1 MTPDHSIPP
10 ELEKLAE
17 LPAPRP
23 SAALWARIDATRRG
37 DAEPS
42 LAPFEVPT
50 EPLVEEW
57 PGPVR
62 RRVGGR
68 PVVGGVALLTAA
80 ALLVWLVV
88 RPTPALEAGMI
99 SGRLQLSPMTPRVGE
114 RIDVQYTAGALLG
127 RPSQLVL
134 RARVR
139 TVGAESKEAG
149 VPVITLGML
158 ERVNGTEYRGQFVL
172 PDSFVY
178 AALAVEDT
186 AASEVDD
193 FGGRAWEVIR
203 AGADGRPLL
212 DALEQRA
219 HDLMGRSWEEGLATA
234 RRLVALYPDSVRAQ
248 KWLQRY
254 ELWMGIGTDSTR
266 AVHLQHARQFAARD
280 LGRPMSATEL
290 GELFWY
296 ARTMDSSMAAPWR
309 ARLRREAP
317 TSGLAVQ
324 EELIDIGRLVASRQ
338 LDSVSAAKKLD
349 ALWPRVPR
357 ERAWQV
363 GGAAL
368 SFLGADPAR
377 AEDRRRWVDR
387 LYAIDTTESG
397 RRRLA
402 QELIAVPAMRV
413 DGMARLRSLLAQSA
427 PGTTYRHLG
436 ESQRTYARRLTEEHA
451 RTLAALGGALLANG
465 SYRAARDT
473 LQLATTLSWSPTTW
487 RQLSEANLALQDSAA
502 AASAWAHIVVDPR
515 TGDRTRDSLR
525 RVAARLLGDQ
535 GWSERQT
542 AARRTLGAHLDA
554 RAIRRIPGD
563 VELASLD
570 GVRATLNGLTRGK
583 NGLAVV
589 FWSPLCGPA
598 VEALPEIESLRGRLE
613 QQGVPL
619 VIIAEQS
626 TVTPELTT
634 ALTTHRVHAPV
645 YLDADGAAAARFN
658 NWGTPTLY
666 LLDAGGRVMF
676 PGTTDVQELLLYSA
690 ALAHKRASGS

>member
-17 LPAPRP
+17 LPSPRP
-23 SAALWARIDATRRG
+23 SAALWARIDASRRA

-42 LAPFEVPT
+42 LAPFEVPS

-57 PGPVR
+57 PGHVR
-62 RRVGGR
+62 RRVAGR
-68 PVVGGVALLTAA
+68 PLIGGVALLTAA
-80 ALLVWLVV
+80 ALLVWLVI
-88 RPTPALEAGMI
+88 RPTQTLEAGMV
-99 SGRLQLSPMTPRVGE
+99 SGRLQLSPMTPRAGE
-114 RIDVQYTAGALLG
+114 RIDVRYTAGALLG
-127 RPSQLVL
+127 RPSQLML

-139 TVGAESKEAG
+139 TVRAESYEAG
-149 VPVITLGML
+149 VPVITVGIL

-203 AGADGRPLL
+203 AGPDGRPLL

-219 HDLMGRSWEEGLATA
+219 YDLMGRSWEEGLATA

-248 KWLQRY
+248 KWLQTY
-254 ELWMGIGTDSTR
+254 ELWMGIGTDSTH
-266 AVHLQHARQFAARD
+266 ALHLQQARQFVARD
-280 LGRPMSATEL
+280 LGRPMSAAEL

-296 ARTMDSSMAAPWR
+296 VRTMDSSMAAPWR

-324 EELIDIGRLVASRQ
+324 EELIDIGQLVAARQ
-338 LDSVSAAKKLD
+338 LDSAGAAQKLE

-368 SFLGADPAR
+368 SFLDADPAR
-377 AEDRRRWVDR
+377 AEDRRQWVDR
-387 LYAIDTTESG
+387 LYATDSTESG

-402 QELIAVPAMRV
+402 QELIDVPAMRA
-413 DGMARLRSLLAQSA
+413 DGMARLRSLLAESA
-427 PGTTYRHLG
+427 PGTSYRRLG
-436 ESQRTYARRLTEEHA
+436 ESQRTYARRLAEEHA
-451 RTLAALGGALLANG
+451 RTMAALGGALLANG

-473 LQLATTLSWSPTTW
+473 LRLATTLSWSPITW
-487 RQLSEANLALQDSAA
+487 RRLSEANLSLRDSVA
-502 AASAWAHIVVDPR
+502 AASAWAHLVVDPR
-515 TGDRTRDSLR
+515 TVDSTRDSLG

-535 GWSERQT
+535 GWSARQT

-554 RAIRRIPGD
+554 RAIRRILGD
-563 VELASLD
+563 VELASVD
-570 GVRATLNGLTRGK
+570 GGRATLNGLARGK
-583 NGLAVV
+583 KGLAVV

-598 VEALPEIESLRGRLE
+598 VEALPEIESLRRRLE

-634 ALTTHRVHAPV
+634 VLTTHRVQAPV

-666 LLDAGGRVMF
+666 LLDASGRVMF
-676 PGTTDVQELLLYSA
+676 PGTSDVQELLLYSA
-690 ALAHKRASGS
+690 ALHPADP

>member
-17 LPAPRP
+17 LPAPRS
-23 SAALWARIDATRRG
+23 SAALWARIDASRRAG
-37 DAEPS
+37 AEPS
-42 LAPFEVPT
+42 LAPFEVPS

-57 PGPVR
+57 PGHVR
-62 RRVGGR
+62 RRVAGR
-68 PVVGGVALLTAA
+68 PLIGGVALLTAA
-80 ALLVWLVV
+80 ALLAWLVV
-88 RPTPALEAGMI
+88 RPTQTLEAGMI
-99 SGRLQLSPMTPRVGE
+99 SGRLQLSPMTPRAGE
-114 RIDVQYTAGALLG
+114 RIDVRYTAGALLG

-139 TVGAESKEAG
+139 TERAESYEAG
-149 VPVITLGML
+149 VPVITVGML

-178 AALAVEDT
+178 AALAVEDNV
-186 AASEVDD
+186 ASEVDD

-203 AGADGRPLL
+203 AGPDGRPLL

-248 KWLQRY
+248 KWLHMY

-266 AVHLQHARQFAARD
+266 AVHLRHARQFAARD

-290 GELFWY
+290 GEQFWY
-296 ARTMDSSMAAPWR
+296 VRTMDSSMAAPWR

-324 EELIDIGRLVASRQ
+324 EELIEIGQLVAARQ
-338 LDSVSAAKKLD
+338 LDSAGAAQKLN
-349 ALWPRVPR
+349 ALWPSVPR

-368 SFLGADPAR
+368 SFLDADPAK
-377 AEDRRRWVDR
+377 AEDRRQWVDR
-387 LYAIDTTESG
+387 LYAADSTESG

-402 QELIAVPAMRV
+402 QELIDVQATRV
-413 DGMARLRSLLAQSA
+413 DGIARLRSLLAESA
-427 PGTTYRHLG
+427 PGTSYRRLG
-436 ESQRTYARRLTEEHA
+436 ESQRMYARRLTEEHA
-451 RTLAALGGALLANG
+451 RTMAALGGALLANG
-465 SYRAARDT
+465 SYQAARDT
-473 LQLATTLSWSPTTW
+473 LRLATTLSWSPITW
-487 RQLSEANLALQDSAA
+487 RRLSEANLSLRDSVA
-502 AASAWAHIVVDPR
+502 AASAWAHMVVDPR
-515 TGDRTRDSLR
+515 TVDSTRDSLGR
-525 RVAARLLGDQ
+525 AAARLLGDQ

-554 RAIRRIPGD
+554 RAIRRILGD
-563 VELASLD
+563 VELVSVD
-570 GVRATLNGLTRGK
+570 GGRATLTGLARRK
-583 NGLAVV
+583 KGLAVV

-598 VEALPEIESLRGRLE
+598 VEALPEIESLRRRLE

-634 ALTTHRVHAPV
+634 VLTTHRVQAPV

-676 PGTTDVQELLLYSA
+676 PGTSDVQELLLYSA
-690 ALAHKRASGS
+690 ALHPAAP